1 MREFL
6 KRKNIEISAKR
17 YGIDALGAMAQGLFC
32 SLLIGTIIKT
42 LGQQL
47 SLSFLVDVGQF
58 AFDMSGPAMAVAIG
72 YALKADPMVLFSL
85 TAVGWSANKLGGA
98 GGPLAVLFIAI
109 IAAEIGKM
117 VSKETKVDILVTP
130 AVTVFVGAGL
140 SLLIALMETRYVRTG
155 DEVWRKHAKFWGKL
169 FIINFTLGVVTGI
182 TLEFQFGTN
191 WARYSEYV
199 GDIFGSLLAIEAT
212 VAFFLESTFLAVWH
226 FGWHRVGKKTHL
238 LAIWLVVLA
247 GNLSALWIILANG
260 FMQNPLG
267 YVIQNGRAELAD
279 FMAVV
284 TNPYAWGMYAHTLL
298 SAWTLSCFFVL
309 GVSSWHLLRKSNV
322 EFFRRSFRMTAPICL
337 VLVLAL
343 ALSGDIQGKVV
354 SELQPAK
361 LAAMESHWET
371 TKNAPFY
378 LAVVPDEANET
389 NSVEAIGI
397 PGLLSWISYGDADAE
412 VKGLKDFPKEDR
424 PPVTPVFWGFRAMI
438 FFGVIFLALAAWA
451 TLQRNRETINPTL
464 MRALVWCIPLPYI
477 SIAMG
482 WLVAEMGR
490 QPWIVYGLMR
500 TSDAVSPVPA
510 EHVSTS
516 LLAFIIVYSVLG
528 LLDIFLLRKYAI
540 KGPQG
545 QED

>member
-1 MREFL
+1 MDDV
-6 KRKNIEISAKR
+6 I
-17 YGIDALGAMAQGLFC
+17 
-32 SLLIGTIIKT
+32 LLSR
-42 LGQQL
+42 L
-47 SLSFLVDVGQF
+47 QF
-58 AFDMSGPAMAVAIG
+58 AVAVFFHFIFV
-72 YALKADPMVLFSL
+72 PL
-85 TAVGWSANKLGGA
+85 TL
-98 GGPLAVLFIAI
+98 
-109 IAAEIGKM
+109 
-117 VSKETKVDILVTP
+117 
-130 AVTVFVGAGL
+130 GL

-397 PGLLSWISYGDADAE
+397 PDLLSWISYGDADAE
-412 VKGLKDFPKEDR
+412 VKGLKDFPKAVRRSR
-424 PPVTPVFWGFRAMI
+424 PCSGASAP
-438 FFGVIFLALAAWA
+438 
-451 TLQRNRETINPTL
+451 
-464 MRALVWCIPLPYI
+464 
-477 SIAMG
+477 
-482 WLVAEMGR
+482 
-490 QPWIVYGLMR
+490 
-500 TSDAVSPVPA
+500 
-510 EHVSTS
+510 
-516 LLAFIIVYSVLG
+516 
-528 LLDIFLLRKYAI
+528 
-540 KGPQG
+540 
-545 QED
+545 